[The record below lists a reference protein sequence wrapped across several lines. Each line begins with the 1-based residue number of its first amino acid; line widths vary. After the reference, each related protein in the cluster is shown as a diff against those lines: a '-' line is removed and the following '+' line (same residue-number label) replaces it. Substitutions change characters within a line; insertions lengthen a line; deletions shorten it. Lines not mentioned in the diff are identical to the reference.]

1 MSQGMEHDSA
11 WVEPGRPEVMVAE
24 VVERFWTVYGRDPDS
39 VFSAPGRVNL
49 MGEHTDYNG
58 GLCLP
63 IAIPHST
70 WVAVGARGDAVLAL
84 ASTQQQDTFR
94 AALDELRPG
103 SVTGWTAYAAGV
115 PWAAREAG
123 IPVRG
128 MDIMVHGTVPLGAGL
143 SSSASLE
150 CAIALAV
157 CDVAGLAVDDALRH
171 RLVEVCVRAERE
183 MAGAPTGGMDQTA
196 SLLARSGHALLL
208 DFRDGSVEHVPWDP
222 SQQGAELVVVDT
234 RAAHS
239 LSDGAYGSRR
249 DECQW
254 VAARLGAA
262 RLRDVTDLALSSA
275 SLPSTSR
282 RRARHVLSEINRVTE
297 AVAAIRA
304 EDLIALGDI
313 FDRSHASLRDD
324 FQVSCA
330 ELDVV
335 CDAARRAGALGAR
348 MTGGGFG
355 GSAIVLA
362 QQDRV
367 DGIRAEIRDAYS
379 AQGWPRPG
387 FLRAEASARAHKVE
401 V

>member
-1 MSQGMEHDSA
+1 MMHDSD
-11 WVEPGRPEVMVAE
+11 WVTPGRPEDMVAE
-24 VVERFWTVYGRDPDS
+24 VNGRFSAEYGREPDGI
-39 VFSAPGRVNL
+39 FAAPGRVNL

-70 WVAVGARGDAVLAL
+70 WVAVGARSDTVLAL
-84 ASTQQQDTFR
+84 ASTQQQDTIR
-94 AALDELRPG
+94 AALDDLRPG
-103 SVTGWTAYAAGV
+103 SVSGWVAYAAGV

-128 MDIMVHGTVPLGAGL
+128 MDIMVHGSVPLGAGL

-171 RLVEVCVRAERE
+171 RLVEICSRAERE
-183 MAGAPTGGMDQTA
+183 MAGAPTGGMDQTS

-208 DFRDGSVEHVPWDP
+208 DCRDGTVEHVPWDP
-222 SQQGAELVVVDT
+222 AQHGGELVVVDT

-249 DECQW
+249 DECERA
-254 VAARLGAA
+254 AARLGVA
-262 RLRDVTDLALSSA
+262 RLRDVTDPTLTDE
-275 SLPSTSR
+275 LPPTLG
-282 RRARHVLSEINRVTE
+282 RRARHVLSEIDRVTE
-297 AVAAIRA
+297 AVAATRA
-304 EDLIALGDI
+304 GDLVALGDI
-313 FDRSHASLRDD
+313 FNRSHASLRDD
-324 FQVSCA
+324 FEVSCA

-335 CDAARRAGALGAR
+335 CAAARRAGAFGAR

-362 QQDRV
+362 PADRV
-367 DGIRAEIRDAYS
+367 DEIRAEIKDAFS

-387 FLRAEASARAHKVE
+387 FLRAEASAGAHRVE

>member
-1 MSQGMEHDSA
+1 MLHDSE
-11 WVEPGRPEVMVAE
+11 WVEPGRPGQMVGA
-24 VVERFWTVYGRDPDS
+24 VVERFTAAYGRVPDR
-39 VFSAPGRVNL
+39 VFAAPGRVNL

-63 IAIPHST
+63 IAIPHGT
-70 WVAVGARGDAVLAL
+70 WAAVGARDDATLAL
-84 ASTQQQDTFR
+84 ASTQQHDTFA
-94 AALDELRPG
+94 AALDDLRPG
-103 SVTGWTAYAAGV
+103 SATGWAAYAAGV

-128 MDIMVHGTVPLGAGL
+128 MDVMVHGTVPLGAGL

-157 CDVAGLAVDDALRH
+157 CDVAGLAVDERLRR
-171 RLVEVCVRAERE
+171 RLVEICSRAERE

-196 SLLARSGHALLL
+196 SLLARAGHALLL
-208 DFRDGSVEHVPWDP
+208 DCRDGSVEHVRWHP
-222 SQQGAELVVVDT
+222 SRQGVELVVVDT

-249 DECQW
+249 AECAE
-254 VAARLGAA
+254 AASRLGVPQLCDA
-262 RLRDVTDLALSSA
+262 TALCVSSA
-275 SLPSTSR
+275 SLPVTLA
-282 RRARHVLSEINRVTE
+282 RRARHVVTEIERVRE

-304 EDLIALGDI
+304 DDLARLGEV

-324 FQVSCA
+324 FEVSCA

-335 CDAARRAGALGAR
+335 CAAARAAGALGAR

-362 QQDRV
+362 PQDRV
-367 DGIRAEIRDAYS
+367 AAIRAGIDDAF
-379 AQGWPRPG
+379 AARGWRRPG
-387 FLRAEASARAHKVE
+387 FLRAPASAGAHPVRM
-401 V
+401 